1 MSDVVSEV
9 NPPSGSASPGSAA
22 TIAISVHGPVGV
34 LDLVVPI
41 GATPVDVGRAYAD
54 QAGMTGIPL
63 LQTPLGEH
71 LRADRALAEMGV
83 ESGAVLIAA
92 TGVRRARASDD
103 DGSPSDLV
111 AETPQVAAV
120 VMGLAAGAAG
130 LSAWYAALSGND
142 WLRTVTVGVLMTCAL
157 TAALP
162 WGRHAQQRT
171 AAAPAFAAAAA
182 FAAFFEPGGHLMGAV
197 VAVGALAAALTA
209 AITRAVAAGRDQVL
223 TVWIVV
229 GCLVFAVC
237 ATSPLMEWNDRVSWA
252 VLLVL
257 AMLGA
262 RFAPSLAI
270 DVPDEA
276 LLDLDR
282 LAVTAWS
289 ARDKSNGRRGRLVI
303 PESAMRR
310 LVADATRT
318 VTASCAAILLI
329 TLIATPLLLLT
340 ATIDLD
346 RIGARCLTFFAGAAI
361 LLAARQYRHATAR
374 RLLRVAG
381 LACWSWLI
389 AFEINDLTTTWTTWG
404 LGVVVVLGAISLA
417 AAVATGRGWR
427 SVWWSRKAEVAES
440 LAGALA
446 FASTVVA
453 SGLFRALWEMTS

>member
-1 MSDVVSEV
+1 
-9 NPPSGSASPGSAA
+9 
-22 TIAISVHGPVGV
+22 V
-34 LDLVVPI
+34 LDLVVPV

-54 QAGMTGIPL
+54 QAGMTAIPL
-63 LQTPLGEH
+63 LQTSLGEH

-92 TGVRRARASDD
+92 TGVRRARPSDD
-103 DGSPSDLV
+103 DGTHSDLV
-111 AETPQVAAV
+111 VETPRVAAV
-120 VMGLAAGAAG
+120 VMALAAGAAA

-142 WLRTVTVGVLMTCAL
+142 WLRTVTVGVLMACAL
-157 TAALP
+157 SAALP
-162 WGRHAQQRT
+162 WGRHARQRT
-171 AAAPAFAAAAA
+171 SAAPAFAAAAA
-182 FAAFFEPGGHLMGAV
+182 FAAFFEPGDHLTGAV
-197 VAVGALAAALTA
+197 VAVSALAAALTA
-209 AITRAVAAGRDQVL
+209 AFTRAMAAGRDQVV

-237 ATSPLMEWNDRVSWA
+237 ALSPLMEWNDRVSWA
-252 VLLVL
+252 VLVVL

-262 RFAPSLAI
+262 RAAPSLAL

-289 ARDKSNGRRGRLVI
+289 ARDKSSGRRGRMVI
-303 PESAMRR
+303 PEPAMRR

-318 VTASCAAILLI
+318 VTASCAAILTVI
-329 TLIATPLLLLT
+329 VVTVPLLLST

-361 LLAARQYRHATAR
+361 LLAARQYRHAAAR
-374 RLLRVAG
+374 RLLRAAG

-389 AFEINDLTTTWTTWG
+389 VFEVSDMTTTWTTWG
-404 LGVVVVLGAISLA
+404 LVAVTVLGVISLA

-427 SVWWSRKAEVAES
+427 SVWWSRKAEVAEG

-446 FASTVVA
+446 LASTVVA

>member
-1 MSDVVSEV
+1 MSDVSEV
-9 NPPSGSASPGSAA
+9 SRSSAA

-92 TGVRRARASDD
+92 TGVRRTRTSDED
-103 DGSPSDLV
+103 VTRSRSVP
-111 AETPQVAAV
+111 ETPQIAAV
-120 VMGLAAGAAG
+120 VMVLAVAAAG
-130 LSAWYAALSGND
+130 LSAWYAAMSGND
-142 WLRTVTVGVLMTCAL
+142 WLRTVTVGVLMACAL

-171 AAAPAFAAAAA
+171 AGAPGFAAAAA
-182 FAAFFEPGGHLMGAV
+182 FAAFFEPGDHLLGAV

-209 AITRAVAAGRDQVL
+209 AITRVMADGRDQVL
-223 TVWIVV
+223 TVWIAI
-229 GCLVFAVC
+229 GSLVFGVC
-237 ATSPLMEWNDRVSWA
+237 AISPLMEWNDRVSWA
-252 VLLVL
+252 VLIVL

-289 ARDKSNGRRGRLVI
+289 ARDKSTGRRGRLVI

-310 LVADATRT
+310 LVADASRT

-361 LLAARQYRHATAR
+361 LLAARQYRHAGAR
-374 RLLRVAG
+374 RLLRAAG
-381 LACWSWLI
+381 LVCWLWLI
-389 AFEINDLTTTWTTWG
+389 IFEISDLTTTWSTWG
-404 LGVVVVLGAISLA
+404 LVGATVLGAISLA
-417 AAVATGRGWR
+417 AAIATGRGWR

-440 LAGALA
+440 MTGAFA

-453 SGLFRALWEMTS
+453 SGLFRGLWELTS

>member
-1 MSDVVSEV
+1 MSDVASEV
-9 NPPSGSASPGSAA
+9 SRPPGSAA
-22 TIAISVHGPVGV
+22 TIAISVHGPMGV

-54 QAGMTGIPL
+54 QSDMTAIPL

-83 ESGAVLIAA
+83 ESGAVLVAA
-92 TGVRRARASDD
+92 TGVRRAKASDARSF
-103 DGSPSDLV
+103 GSDLTP
-111 AETPQVAAV
+111 ETPQVAAF
-120 VMGLAAGAAG
+120 VMALAAGASG
-130 LSAWYAALSGND
+130 LAAWYAALSGND
-142 WLRTVTVGVLMTCAL
+142 GLRTVTVGVLMACAL

-162 WGRHAQQRT
+162 FGRHAQQRT

-182 FAAFFEPGGHLMGAV
+182 FAAFFEPGDHLMGAV

-209 AITRAVAAGRDQVL
+209 SFTRAMSTGRDQVL
-223 TVWIVV
+223 TVWIIV
-229 GCLVFAVC
+229 GCLVFAIC
-237 ATSPLMEWNDRVSWA
+237 AVGPLMEWDDRVSWA

-289 ARDKSNGRRGRLVI
+289 ARDKTSGRRGRLVI
-303 PESAMRR
+303 PETAMRR

-318 VTASCAAILLI
+318 VTAACAAILAI
-329 TLIATPLLLLT
+329 TVIASPLLLSA

-346 RIGARCLTFFAGAAI
+346 VIGARCLTFFAGAAI
-361 LLAARQYRHATAR
+361 LLAARQYRHAAAR
-374 RLLRVAG
+374 RLLRAAG
-381 LACWSWLI
+381 LACWTWLI
-389 AFEINDLTTTWTTWG
+389 AFEINDLTTAWTTWG
-404 LGVVVVLGAISLA
+404 LVVVALLSTISLA

-427 SVWWSRKAEVAES
+427 SVWWSRKAEVAEG
-440 LAGALA
+440 LTGALA

-453 SGLFRALWEMTS
+453 SGLFRALWETTS

>member
-1 MSDVVSEV
+1 MSEAVS
-9 NPPSGSASPGSAA
+9 PLMPSPGSAA

-34 LDLVVPI
+34 LDMVVPV

-54 QAGMTGIPL
+54 QAGMTAIPL
-63 LQTPLGEH
+63 LQTALGEH

-92 TGVRRARASDD
+92 TGVRRAR
-103 DGSPSDLV
+103 PSEQEAMSSRGI

-120 VMGLAAGAAG
+120 VMGLAAAAAG

-142 WLRTVTVGVLMTCAL
+142 WLRTVTVGVLMACAL
-157 TAALP
+157 TGALP

-182 FAAFFEPGGHLMGAV
+182 YAAFFEPGDHLMGAV

-209 AITRAVAAGRDQVL
+209 AITRAMAEGRDQVL

-229 GCLVFAVC
+229 GCLVFGICAVP
-237 ATSPLMEWNDRVSWA
+237 SLLEWNDRVSWA
-252 VLLVL
+252 VLIVL

-289 ARDKSNGRRGRLVI
+289 ARDKTSSRRGRLVI
-303 PESAMRR
+303 PETAMRR
-310 LVADATRT
+310 LVEDATRT
-318 VTASCAAILLI
+318 VTASCAAILLV
-329 TLIATPLLLLT
+329 TLIAAPLLLAT

-361 LLAARQYRHATAR
+361 LLAARQYRHTAAR
-374 RLLRVAG
+374 RLLRAAG
-381 LACWSWLI
+381 LACWLWLI
-389 AFEINDLTTTWTTWG
+389 AFEISDLTSTWTAWG
-404 LGVVVVLGAISLA
+404 LFVVTLLGAISLA

-440 LAGALA
+440 LTGALA

>member
-9 NPPSGSASPGSAA
+9 SRSSSSAA

-41 GATPVDVGRAYAD
+41 GATPIDVGRAYAD

-63 LQTPLGEH
+63 LQTTLGEH

-92 TGVRRARASDD
+92 TGVRRAKPSED
-103 DGSPSDLV
+103 DGTHSGLV
-111 AETPQVAAV
+111 PETPQIAAV
-120 VMGLAAGAAG
+120 AMALAAGAAG

-142 WLRTVTVGVLMTCAL
+142 WLRTVTVGVLMACAL
-157 TAALP
+157 TGALP

-182 FAAFFEPGGHLMGAV
+182 FAAFFEPSDHLMGAV

-209 AITRAVAAGRDQVL
+209 AITRAMALGRDQVL

-237 ATSPLMEWNDRVSWA
+237 AMSPLMEWNDRVSWA
-252 VLLVL
+252 VLIVL

-289 ARDKSNGRRGRLVI
+289 ARDKSSGRRGRMVI
-303 PESAMRR
+303 PEPAMRR
-310 LVADATRT
+310 LVAEATRT
-318 VTASCAAILLI
+318 VTASCAAILLVVV
-329 TLIATPLLLLT
+329 IASPLLLAT

-361 LLAARQYRHATAR
+361 LLAARQYRHAAAR
-374 RLLRVAG
+374 RLLRAAG
-381 LACWSWLI
+381 LACWLWLI
-389 AFEINDLTTTWTTWG
+389 AFEIGALTTTWTTWG
-404 LGVVVVLGAISLA
+404 LVAVTVLGLISLA

-427 SVWWSRKAEVAES
+427 SVWWSRKAEVAEG
-440 LAGALA
+440 LAGAFA

>member
-1 MSDVVSEV
+1 MSGLGSDVM
-9 NPPSGSASPGSAA
+9 PSSGSAA
-22 TIAISVHGPVGV
+22 TIAISVHGPAGV

-41 GATPVDVGRAYAD
+41 GATPIDVGRAYAD
-54 QAGMTGIPL
+54 QAGMTAIPL

-83 ESGAVLIAA
+83 ESGSVLIAA
-92 TGVRRARASDD
+92 TGVRRAKPSDD
-103 DGSPSDLV
+103 DGTRTGLV
-111 AETPQVAAV
+111 AETPQLAAV
-120 VMGLAAGAAG
+120 VMALAAGVAG
-130 LSAWYAALSGND
+130 LSGWYAALSGND
-142 WLRTVTVGVLMTCAL
+142 WLRTVTVGVLMASAL

-182 FAAFFEPGGHLMGAV
+182 FAAFFEPGDHLVGAV

-209 AITRAVAAGRDQVL
+209 AITRALAVGRDQVL

-229 GCLVFAVC
+229 GCLVFVVC
-237 ATSPLMEWNDRVSWA
+237 AISPLMEWNDRVSWA
-252 VLLVL
+252 VLIVL

-289 ARDKSNGRRGRLVI
+289 ARDKTSGRRGRLVI

-310 LVADATRT
+310 LVAGATRT
-318 VTASCAAILLI
+318 ITASSAAILVI
-329 TLIATPLLLLT
+329 TLIATPLLLQS
-340 ATIDLD
+340 ANIDLD
-346 RIGARCLTFFAGAAI
+346 RIGARCLAFFAGAAI
-361 LLAARQYRHATAR
+361 LLAARQYRHVAAR
-374 RLLRVAG
+374 RLLRAAG
-381 LACWSWLI
+381 LTCWLWLI
-389 AFEINDLTTTWTTWG
+389 AFEISDLTTTWTTWG
-404 LGVVVVLGAISLA
+404 LVVLTALGAISLA

-427 SVWWSRKAEVAES
+427 SVWWSRKAEVAEG

-446 FASTVVA
+446 FAATVVA

>member
-1 MSDVVSEV
+1 MSDAVSEV
-9 NPPSGSASPGSAA
+9 STSSGPAA

-63 LQTPLGEH
+63 LQTALGEH

-83 ESGAVLIAA
+83 ESGSVLIAA

-103 DGSPSDLV
+103 DGSGAQLV

-120 VMGLAAGAAG
+120 VLSLAAGAAA
-130 LSAWYAALSGND
+130 LSGWYAALSGNAA
-142 WLRTVTVGVLMTCAL
+142 LRTVTVGVLMACAL

-162 WGRHAQQRT
+162 WGRHARQRT

-182 FAAFFEPGGHLMGAV
+182 FAAFFEPGDQLTGAV

-209 AITRAVAAGRDQVL
+209 AITRAMVEDRDQVL
-223 TVWIVV
+223 TVWIFV
-229 GCLVFAVC
+229 GCLVFGVC
-237 ATSPLMEWNDRVSWA
+237 AISPLMEWNDRVSWA

-289 ARDKSNGRRGRLVI
+289 ARDKTSSRRGRLVI
-303 PESAMRR
+303 PESAMHR
-310 LVADATRT
+310 LVSDATRT

-329 TLIATPLLLLT
+329 ALIATPLLLHT
-340 ATIDLD
+340 ASIDLD
-346 RIGARCLTFFAGAAI
+346 RIGARCLAFFAGAAI
-361 LLAARQYRHATAR
+361 LLAARQYRHAAAR
-374 RLLRVAG
+374 RLLRAAG
-381 LACWSWLI
+381 LACWAWLV
-389 AFEINDLTTTWTTWG
+389 AFEIGDLTTTWTTWC
-404 LGVVVVLGAISLA
+404 LVGVTTLGAISLA

-427 SVWWSRKAEVAES
+427 SVWWSRKAEVAEGLS
-440 LAGALA
+440 GALA
-446 FASTVVA
+446 LAATVVA

>member
-9 NPPSGSASPGSAA
+9 TPSSGSAA

-34 LDLVVPI
+34 MDLVVPI

-54 QAGMTGIPL
+54 QAGMSGIPL

-83 ESGAVLIAA
+83 ESGTVLIAA

-103 DGSPSDLV
+103 DTHATQAVP
-111 AETPQVAAV
+111 ETPEVAAV
-120 VMGLAAGAAG
+120 VTVLAAGAAA
-130 LSAWYAALSGND
+130 LSAWYAARAGND
-142 WLRTVTVGVLMTCAL
+142 VLRTVTVGVLMASAL
-157 TAALP
+157 AAALP
-162 WGRHAQQRT
+162 WGRHARQRT
-171 AAAPAFAAAAA
+171 SAAPAFAAAAA
-182 FAAFFEPGGHLMGAV
+182 FAAFFEPGDHLMAAV

-209 AITRAVAAGRDQVL
+209 AITRAMAPGRDQVL

-229 GCLVFAVC
+229 GSVVFGVC
-237 ATSPLMEWNDRVSWA
+237 AMSPLMEWNARVSWA
-252 VLLVL
+252 VLMVL

-262 RFAPSLAI
+262 RFAPSLAV

-289 ARDKSNGRRGRLVI
+289 ARDKSTGRRGRLVI
-303 PESAMRR
+303 PEPAMRR

-318 VTASCAAILLI
+318 VTASCAAILLV
-329 TLIATPLLLLT
+329 TAVASPLLLSS

-361 LLAARQYRHATAR
+361 LLAARQYRHVAAR
-374 RLLRVAG
+374 RLLRAAG
-381 LACWSWLI
+381 LSCWLWLI
-389 AFEINDLTTTWTTWG
+389 AFEVGDLSTTWLTWA
-404 LGVVVVLGAISLA
+404 LVVLTLLGLISLA

-427 SVWWSRKAEVAES
+427 SVWWSRRAEVAEG
-440 LAGALA
+440 LTGALA

>member
-1 MSDVVSEV
+1 MSDVASDASR
-9 NPPSGSASPGSAA
+9 PSGSGPASAA
-22 TIAISVHGPVGV
+22 TIAISVHGPMGV

-54 QAGMTGIPL
+54 QSDMTAIPL
-63 LQTPLGEH
+63 LQTALGEH

-92 TGVRRARASDD
+92 TGVRRTKASN
-103 DGSPSDLV
+103 GSAFGGDVSS
-111 AETPQVAAV
+111 ETPQIAAF
-120 VMGLAAGAAG
+120 VMALAAGVSG
-130 LSAWYAALSGND
+130 LAAWYAALSGND
-142 WLRTVTVGVLMTCAL
+142 WLRTFTVGVLLVCSLA
-157 TAALP
+157 AALP
-162 WGRHAQQRT
+162 FGRHAQQRT

-182 FAAFFEPGGHLMGAV
+182 FAAFFEPGDHLMGAV

-209 AITRAVAAGRDQVL
+209 AFTRIMSVGRDQVL
-223 TVWIVV
+223 MVWIIV
-229 GCLVFAVC
+229 GCLVFAIC
-237 ATSPLMEWNDRVSWA
+237 AISPLMEWNDRVSWA
-252 VLLVL
+252 LLLVL

-289 ARDKSNGRRGRLVI
+289 AREKTSNRRGRLVI
-303 PESAMRR
+303 PETAMRR

-318 VTASCAAILLI
+318 VTASCAAILAV
-329 TLIATPLLLLT
+329 TAIASPLLLSA

-346 RIGARCLTFFAGAAI
+346 IIGARCLIFFAGAAI
-361 LLAARQYRHATAR
+361 LLAARQYRHTAAR
-374 RLLRVAG
+374 RLLRAAG
-381 LACWSWLI
+381 LACWLWLI
-389 AFEINDLTTTWTTWG
+389 AFEINDLTSTWTTWG
-404 LGVVVVLGAISLA
+404 LVVVAVLSLISVA

-427 SVWWSRKAEVAES
+427 SIWWSRKAEVAE
-440 LAGALA
+440 AMTGALA

-453 SGLFRALWEMTS
+453 SGLFRALWETTS

>member
-1 MSDVVSEV
+1 MSEAVS
-9 NPPSGSASPGSAA
+9 PLMPSPGSAA

-34 LDLVVPI
+34 LDLVVPA

-54 QAGMTGIPL
+54 QAGMSAIPL

-92 TGVRRARASDD
+92 TGVRRARASEHGT
-103 DGSPSDLV
+103 GSHAV
-111 AETPQVAAV
+111 AESPHVAAV
-120 VMGLAAGAAG
+120 VMVLAAAAAA

-142 WLRTVTVGVLMTCAL
+142 WLRTVTVGVLMACAL
-157 TAALP
+157 TGALP

-182 FAAFFEPGGHLMGAV
+182 YAAFFEPGDHLMGAV

-209 AITRAVAAGRDQVL
+209 AITRALAEGRDQVL
-223 TVWIVV
+223 TVWIAV

-237 ATSPLMEWNDRVSWA
+237 AIPSLLEWNARVSWA
-252 VLLVL
+252 VLIVL

-289 ARDKSNGRRGRLVI
+289 ARDKTSSRRARLVI
-303 PESAMRR
+303 PETAMRR
-310 LVADATRT
+310 LVEDATRT
-318 VTASCAAILLI
+318 VTASCAAILVV
-329 TLIATPLLLLT
+329 TLVAAPLLLAT

-361 LLAARQYRHATAR
+361 LLAARQYRHTTAR
-374 RLLRVAG
+374 RLLRAAG
-381 LACWSWLI
+381 LACWLWLV
-389 AFEINDLTTTWTTWG
+389 AFEISDLTSAWTAWG
-404 LGVVVVLGAISLA
+404 LVAVTLLGAISLA

-440 LAGALA
+440 LTGALA